1 VLANAFT
8 YAKRMHNSW
17 SFCRLGKKTSIRLTA
32 RRVAQ
37 TSALGRAGQPI
48 GCQSPRR
55 TIGSI
60 DLIRRQQPTGT
71 FCAGNHPEQIE
82 YRYALVDGVE
92 VPDGESSPRCFRA
105 GCPDNELARAK
116 EQQRAGG

>member
-1 VLANAFT
+1 
-8 YAKRMHNSW
+8 M
-17 SFCRLGKKTSIRLTA
+17 
-32 RRVAQ
+32 
-37 TSALGRAGQPI
+37 
-48 GCQSPRR
+48 
-55 TIGSI
+55 

-92 VPDGESSPRCFRA
+92 IPDGESSPRCFRA

-116 EQQRAGG
+116 EQPRAGG